1 MPRLIICKKCN
12 YPIAGGLCLCTVGR
26 RTPDMPNIPPPPP
39 KRTQGTCGTCG
50 NCGEKCIKAGLRD
63 WPRCRSWIKRATE
76 LEQAHDEFRR
86 AYERLDKA
94 IRAQAQ
100 KGHTEP

>member
-12 YPIAGGLCLCTVGR
+12 FPIAGGLCLCTVGR

-39 KRTQGTCGTCG
+39 KRQ
-50 NCGEKCIKAGLRD
+50 
-63 WPRCRSWIKRATE
+63 PTE
-76 LEQAHDEFRR
+76 LQR
-86 AYERLDKA
+86 AQWWFCGWLSAGICDKSTKAVTDATLRLEEA

-100 KGHTEP
+100 KGEQS